1 MEVHTRVCESSRKLK
16 ILVTVLRSVHNEK
29 NKHENNG
36 SKKLDN
42 VATTI
47 TTQSVANVP
56 PKESKD
62 TKMKNNSGRKLQFQ
76 LQDPNNSDKTDE
88 EVNHV

>member
-1 MEVHTRVCESSRKLK
+1 MKNGSNNSNSSSSGGCGGGNNVSFNDTFDVMDIEPKRN
-16 ILVTVLRSVHNEK
+16 NEK

-47 TTQSVANVP
+47 TTQPVANVP

-62 TKMKNNSGRKLQFQ
+62 KV
-76 LQDPNNSDKTDE
+76 P
-88 EVNHV
+88 